1 MALPKNYKEPDTSN
15 YMRMKQGENKLRI
28 LSDIIVGMEYWKD
41 DGDRRTPIRKRAD
54 EKIDINDLELDKEG
68 QKVMPKHFWAMVVW
82 NYESEK
88 VQILEITQS
97 TIRRKLVTLERNKDW
112 GDLKDYDITI
122 TRDGVGFDTEYDT
135 TQSPKKPIDKGIV
148 QFYKDMNINLEALY
162 EGDDPFNAGNINPD
176 EVKV

>member
-68 QKVMPKHFWAMVVW
+68 QKVMPKHFWAKVVW
-82 NYESEK
+82 N
-88 VQILEITQS
+88 
-97 TIRRKLVTLERNKDW
+97 
-112 GDLKDYDITI
+112 
-122 TRDGVGFDTEYDT
+122 
-135 TQSPKKPIDKGIV
+135 
-148 QFYKDMNINLEALY
+148 
-162 EGDDPFNAGNINPD
+162 
-176 EVKV
+176 